1 MQDVVDLLS
10 FQAEKKQINLSYE
23 IKLGAYDL
31 QIYSD
36 NNRIKQILINLIGNS
51 LKFTFDGYV
60 KVTVEQSK

>member
-1 MQDVVDLLS
+1 M
-10 FQAEKKQINLSYE
+10 SYE